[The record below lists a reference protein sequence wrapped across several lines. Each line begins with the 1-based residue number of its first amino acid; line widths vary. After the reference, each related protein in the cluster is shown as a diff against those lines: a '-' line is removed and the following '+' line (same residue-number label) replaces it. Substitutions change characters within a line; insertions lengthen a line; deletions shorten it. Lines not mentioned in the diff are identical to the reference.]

1 MDPDR
6 TVRCNIETDMTR
18 LEIVCINCGQ
28 RSVFM
33 CRTRGFNQWQK
44 GKLIQDALPMLS
56 DDQRELMIS
65 QICPTCF
72 ELISK
77 EQEYS

>member
-18 LEIVCINCGQ
+18 LEIVCINCGH

-33 CRTRGFNQWQK
+33 CPTRGFNQWQN
-44 GKLIQDALPMLS
+44 GKHIQDALPMLS

-72 ELISK
+72 ELICK
-77 EQEYS
+77 EQEY